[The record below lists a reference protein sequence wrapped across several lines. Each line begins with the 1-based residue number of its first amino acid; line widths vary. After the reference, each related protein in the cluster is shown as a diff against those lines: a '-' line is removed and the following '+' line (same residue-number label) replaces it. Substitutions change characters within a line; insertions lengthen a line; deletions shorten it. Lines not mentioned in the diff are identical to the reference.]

1 MKGGVLL
8 PTFLS
13 LLKEKWVATKEKPQN
28 SNSREIMSLLINQ
41 QPETTEFKFPKSYLL
56 AK

>member
-13 LLKEKWVATKEKPQN
+13 LLKEKWVAKQAKPQN
-28 SNSREIMSLLINQ
+28 SNSREDMGS
-41 QPETTEFKFPKSYLL
+41 
-56 AK
+56 